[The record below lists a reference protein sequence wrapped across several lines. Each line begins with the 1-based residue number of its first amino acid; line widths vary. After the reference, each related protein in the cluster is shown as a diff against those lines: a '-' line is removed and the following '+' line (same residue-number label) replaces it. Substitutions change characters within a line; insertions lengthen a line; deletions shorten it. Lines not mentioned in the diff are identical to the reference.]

1 VGHDLSDQTVAAIG
15 DVDVLMIP
23 VGGNFTIDA
32 ALANRLCQKL
42 APKVVIPMHFKNARC
57 PSFPVTGVDDFTRG
71 RQQVKAIDG
80 SEVELKKGQLPAT
93 TETIVLR
100 PAL

>member
-1 VGHDLSDQTVAAIG
+1 VAAIG
-15 DVDVLMIP
+15 DVDVLLIP

-32 ALANRLCQKL
+32 ALANRVCQKL

-57 PSFPVTGVDDFTRG
+57 PGFPVAGVEDFTRE
-71 RQQVKAIDG
+71 RQQVKTIAG
-80 SEVELKKGQLPAT
+80 SEIELKKEQLPTA